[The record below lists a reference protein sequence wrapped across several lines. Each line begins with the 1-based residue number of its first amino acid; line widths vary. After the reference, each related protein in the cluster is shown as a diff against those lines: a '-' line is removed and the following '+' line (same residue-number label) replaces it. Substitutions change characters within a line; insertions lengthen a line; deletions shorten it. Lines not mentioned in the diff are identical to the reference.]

1 MNDDCDIATNLL
13 ENILAN
19 VKIMRDHY
27 SSCLESTD
35 FEMLL
40 EDQDFQWFLD
50 ELEEFENQL
59 TNLILCLYQERSDG
73 KFFIT
78 WLIIVCKYFYARNDS
93 KCF

>member
-50 ELEEFENQL
+50 ELEEFEN
-59 TNLILCLYQERSDG
+59 
-73 KFFIT
+73 
-78 WLIIVCKYFYARNDS
+78 
-93 KCF
+93 